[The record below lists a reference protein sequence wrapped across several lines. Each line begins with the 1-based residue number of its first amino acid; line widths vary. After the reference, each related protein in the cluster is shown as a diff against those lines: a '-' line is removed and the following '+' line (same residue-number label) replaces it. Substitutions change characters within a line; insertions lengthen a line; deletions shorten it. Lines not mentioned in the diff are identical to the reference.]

1 MYKDLKEYCEG
12 QYKAVVE
19 MDKKKQACP
28 KCGKK
33 TFCLWGDNLE
43 RGTCFHTSCG
53 LRLNLNTINYGIDYK
68 IIMYERLL
76 EASKVK
82 LFIKDEQGRHQPA
95 YIYATEERKI
105 SDLIL
110 KRSDVGV
117 MPSDYDFEKETEDL
131 FTELNQK
138 IEEETDE
145 SKKEKLQTSLS
156 NLTEQK
162 EKIKSF
168 IGNNYQRLAFFYRDT
183 KGRITQIKTR
193 ISYAKGFQTHKIREN
208 VGVFNYDLFFENEIN
223 SKNNSK
229 KLLIFEGEFNQL
241 RFATLAM
248 TNTCPFQSCA
258 LGGAQGADLET
269 ALKLTSGN
277 VCIVYDND
285 DAGKSVLDRAK
296 EIRSI
301 YGITMPEPHN
311 DIDEY
316 INSFKEDKE
325 AFCAVYKLI
334 NSAERYHREVG
345 GIKKQVTAI
354 MKYDKCVSLDKCQKV
369 ATIIINE
376 LSARGNFIQD
386 NNFCYIFLA
395 DKRRVVPLLDNNEQI
410 KTVLNLMGVNSAK
423 DYFRYVMEELR
434 THCRTYGKKIE
445 THNFAHYDAKNSVL
459 YLFNGDKT
467 VYKITTDTIEEL
479 ENGDEGI
486 MFNYNN
492 EHEPFELVEF
502 DKSKDYFK
510 ISILN
515 LMNVECNTFALN
527 SDDQKDM
534 LRLWFF
540 STFFH
545 SIMPSKIILAAIGE
559 KGSGKTSTLRRLG
572 IILFG
577 EKYNVTPL
585 PSKPE
590 DFDTLI
596 TNNHFVIL
604 DNVDSGKSWLND
616 KLASVATGQTIQ
628 KRKLYTD
635 NENIKLP
642 AKTFLGVTSR
652 TPQFTRDDVADRLIC
667 LSFKRIDKFIP
678 ENELISEVIE
688 NRNEIMSYIMLEL
701 QEIIK
706 ALKET
711 KGRKY
716 QTKFRIAD
724 FAVFGLKINDAKGL
738 KSDFESLL
746 DRVGTIQKDFAVEE
760 DSLVYV
766 LKILCA
772 LGPKAQ
778 EYSSFALYKRLLD
791 IAKEDNYDIPEFKAK
806 YKSVKSLTRRIGNIK
821 GNIINDAIIKIR
833 KGRSNTTWYTIELA
847 DKDFKLP
854 PTQFDINTQAFDKI
868 DDETQKEEKNEG
880 EGDNDE

>member
-1 MYKDLKEYCEG
+1 MVYKNLKEYCEG
-12 QYKAVVE
+12 MYKTTLE
-19 MDKKKQACP
+19 MDKKKQVCP

-76 EASKVK
+76 EASKAK
-82 LFIKDEQGRHQPA
+82 LLVKDEQGRHQPA
-95 YIYATEERKI
+95 YLYATEERKI

-110 KRSDVGV
+110 KHSDIGV

-138 IEEETDE
+138 IKDE
-145 SKKEKLQTSLS
+145 ADENKKEKLQTSLS

-168 IGNNYQRLAFFYRDT
+168 IGNNYQRLAFFYRDA

-193 ISYAKGFQTHKIREN
+193 RPYEKGFQIHKIREN
-208 VGVFNYDLFFENEIN
+208 VGVFNYYLFFKNETKT
-223 SKNNSK
+223 KNNSR

-248 TNTCPFQSCA
+248 NNVWPIQSCA

-285 DAGKSVLDRAK
+285 EAGKSVLDRAK
-296 EIRSI
+296 EIRSV
-301 YGITMPEPHN
+301 YGITTPEPHN

-316 INSFKEDKE
+316 IKSFKKEKE
-325 AFCAVYKLI
+325 AFSAVQKLI
-334 NSAERYHREVG
+334 SNAERYHREIG
-345 GIKKQVTAI
+345 GIKKQVTGI

-395 DKRRVVPLLDNNEQI
+395 DKRRVVPLLDNNEHI

-434 THCRTYGKKIE
+434 TYCRTYGKKIE
-445 THNFAHYDAKNSVL
+445 THNFVHYDGKNFTL

-467 VYKITTDTIEEL
+467 VYKITTDAIEEM

-492 EHEPFELVEF
+492 DHVPFELVEF
-502 DKSKDYFK
+502 DKDKDYFK
-510 ISILN
+510 THILDY
-515 LMNVECNTFALN
+515 MNVESNDIALDSN
-527 SDDQKDM
+527 DQKAL

-577 EKYNVTPL
+577 ENYNVTPL

-604 DNVDSGKSWLND
+604 DNVDSVKSWLND
-616 KLASVATGQTIQ
+616 KLASIATGQTIQ
-628 KRKLYTD
+628 KRKLYSD
-635 NENIKLP
+635 NEIIKLP

-667 LSFKRIDKFIP
+667 LAFKGLDSFLS
-678 ENELISEVIE
+678 EAELIDDIIE
-688 NRNEIMSYIMLEL
+688 NRDKIMSFIMLEL
-701 QEIIK
+701 QKIIK
-706 ALKET
+706 ALMET
-711 KGRKY
+711 KERKY
-716 QTKFRIAD
+716 QTNFRIAD
-724 FAVFGLKINDAKGL
+724 FAVFGLKINDAKGQ
-738 KSDFESLL
+738 KDEFESLL
-746 DRVGTIQKDFAVEE
+746 NRVKTIQKDFAVEE

-766 LKILCA
+766 LKILCS
-772 LGPKAQ
+772 LDYKTK
-778 EYSSFALYKRLLD
+778 EYSGDELHKRLRD
-791 IAKEDNYDIPEFKAK
+791 IAHRDRFDIPEFEKK
-806 YKSVKSLTRRIGNIK
+806 YQNVRSLTRRISNIK
-821 GNIINDAIIKIR
+821 KNITNDVVIKVR
-833 KGRSNTTWYTIELA
+833 LVRSNKKLYTLELA

-854 PTQFDINTQAFDKI
+854 LTQTGINDRALDKATE
-868 DDETQKEEKNEG
+868 DTQKNIKGGRYE
-880 EGDNDE
+880 